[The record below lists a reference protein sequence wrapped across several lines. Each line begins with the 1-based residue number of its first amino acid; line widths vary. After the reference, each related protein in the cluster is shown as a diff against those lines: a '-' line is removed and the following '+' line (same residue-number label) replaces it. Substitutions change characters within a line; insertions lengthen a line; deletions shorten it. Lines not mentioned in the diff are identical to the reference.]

1 MSSEIPDLAALVA
14 GAVASLVAAG
24 IEPEHLAQRRPS
36 RRVGPV
42 QLAEKLVPAGRA
54 WRLGEVL
61 VTDSGRL
68 LATGV
73 VTRSLEPR
81 QFAANKSPAEEAR
94 RDLQRAAVRGRFP
107 LGAAVNVDY
116 REIEAGHDSSGELT
130 IELADA
136 VVLLEGYLADR
147 VRFAI
152 TPGWD

>member
-1 MSSEIPDLAALVA
+1 MSDDLAAILA
-14 GAVASLVAAG
+14 RTIESLRAAG

-61 VTDSGRL
+61 VTETGQL
-68 LATGV
+68 LGTGL

-94 RDLQRAAVRGRFP
+94 RELQRAAVRGRFP

-116 REIEAGHDSSGELT
+116 REVETAVDARGELT
-130 IELADA
+130 VQLADA
-136 VVLLEGYLADR
+136 VVGLEAYLADR

>member
-1 MSSEIPDLAALVA
+1 VSDDLAAILTRTID
-14 GAVASLVAAG
+14 SLRAAG

-61 VTDSGRL
+61 VTETGQL
-68 LATGV
+68 HGTGV

-116 REIEAGHDSSGELT
+116 REIETTVDAAGELT
-130 IELADA
+130 VELADA
-136 VVLLEGYLADR
+136 VVGLEAYLADR

>member
-1 MSSEIPDLAALVA
+1 MSDDLAALLA
-14 GAVASLVAAG
+14 RTIEALRAAG

-42 QLAEKLVPAGRA
+42 QLAEKLVPSGRA

-61 VTDSGRL
+61 VTESGGL

-73 VTRSLEPR
+73 VTRALEPR

-107 LGAAVNVDY
+107 TGAAVNVDY
-116 REIEAGHDSSGELT
+116 REIETDRDATGALT
-130 IELADA
+130 VTLADA
-136 VVLLEGYLADR
+136 VVGLEGYLADR

>member
-1 MSSEIPDLAALVA
+1 MSDDLAAVL
-14 GAVASLVAAG
+14 GRTIESLRAAG
-24 IEPEHLAQRRPS
+24 IEPEHLAHRRPS
-36 RRVGPV
+36 RRIGPV
-42 QLAEKLVPAGRA
+42 QLAEKLIPAGRA

-61 VTDSGRL
+61 VTDTGRL

-107 LGAAVNVDY
+107 SGAAVNVDY
-116 REIEAGHDSSGELT
+116 RDVETAVDATGDLT
-130 IELADA
+130 VELADA
-136 VVLLEGYLADR
+136 VVGLEAYLADR

>member
-1 MSSEIPDLAALVA
+1 MSDDPAAILARTIE
-14 GAVASLVAAG
+14 SLRAAG
-24 IEPEHLAQRRPS
+24 IEPEHLAHRRPS

-42 QLAEKLVPAGRA
+42 QLAEKLIPAGRA

-61 VTDSGRL
+61 VTETGQL
-68 LATGV
+68 LGTGV

-116 REIEAGHDSSGELT
+116 REVEIALDTRGELT
-130 IELADA
+130 VQLADA
-136 VVLLEGYLADR
+136 VVGLEAYLADR

>member
-1 MSSEIPDLAALVA
+1 VSDDLAALLA
-14 GAVASLVAAG
+14 HTIESLRAAE
-24 IEPEHLAQRRPS
+24 IEPEYLAQRRPS
-36 RRVGPV
+36 RRIGPV

-61 VTDSGRL
+61 VTDTGQL
-68 LATGV
+68 LGTGV
-73 VTRSLEPR
+73 VTRALEPR

-107 LGAAVNVDY
+107 SGAAVNIDY
-116 REIEAGHDSSGELT
+116 REIETGLDPGGELT
-130 IELADA
+130 VDLADA
-136 VVLLEGYLADR
+136 VVGLENYLADR